1 MASRSPPTP
10 TTSNGN
16 RVERHTPPAAQ
27 PPAHYDAQD
36 RLLRYGPATYT
47 YTANGELLQPRL
59 AGAQTT
65 SYHLRRGLGNL
76 LAVALA
82 RTART
87 IAYASVDGQQPPRRR
102 EAGERRP
109 GAGLALPRTS
119 CSPAAQLDGSGTLG
133 GNALST
139 PRVVNVPDYMVKD
152 GVTYRLLTNPVS
164 VRLVVN
170 AATGQVAQRIEYDA
184 FGRVLSDTNP
194 GFQPFGFAGGLY
206 DAATG
211 LVHFS
216 AHSSTEIGAL
226 DG

>member
-1 MASRSPPTP
+1 M
-10 TTSNGN
+10 
-16 RVERHTPPAAQ
+16 V
-27 PPAHYDAQD
+27 
-36 RLLRYGPATYT
+36 ATF
-47 YTANGELLQPRL
+47 
-59 AGAQTT
+59 
-65 SYHLRRGLGNL
+65 
-76 LAVALA
+76 V
-82 RTART
+82 
-87 IAYASVDGQQPPRRR
+87 YATQ
-102 EAGERRP
+102 
-109 GAGLALPRTS
+109 
-119 CSPAAQLDGSGTLG
+119 
-133 GNALST
+133 
-139 PRVVNVPDYMVKD
+139 VNVPDYMVKD